1 MSTDTA
7 RPARRKPGP
16 KPKTSKALENRIK
29 RGLPLDGKD
38 SHKSTV
44 TRIAGMLGNVSRW
57 AGGETARAGAEL
69 ALNKFAEIQE
79 KQGITLAKDL
89 AVAASPQV
97 VRRLVDISQGGFKAG
112 VRDQIAA
119 GRLVLELAGAL
130 DRGADLGEDR
140 PLSQES
146 VGMLRQVIASG
157 EERIRALEAAIA
169 EREASIVS
177 DVGQGES
184 VAAQD

>member
-1 MSTDTA
+1 M
-7 RPARRKPGP
+7 
-16 KPKTSKALENRIK
+16 ENRIK

-38 SHKSTV
+38 EQVSITK
-44 TRIAGMLGNVSRW
+44 RIAGMFGAVSKHDGP
-57 AGGETARAGAEL
+57 AAVKGASI
-69 ALNKFAEIQE
+69 ALSLVASAHE
-79 KQGITLAKDL
+79 KQGLASVRSL
-89 AVAASPQV
+89 SLEAAPGV
-97 VRRLVDISQGGFKAG
+97 VLRLVEISKGGHKAG

-130 DRGADLGEDR
+130 DRGSDLGEDR

-177 DVGQGES
+177 EVGHGES
-184 VAAQD
+184 VAAPDE